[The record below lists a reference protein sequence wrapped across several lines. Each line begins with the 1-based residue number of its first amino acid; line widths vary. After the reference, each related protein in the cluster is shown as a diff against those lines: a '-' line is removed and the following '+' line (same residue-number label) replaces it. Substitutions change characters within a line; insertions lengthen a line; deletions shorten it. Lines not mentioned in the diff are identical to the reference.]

1 MKICSLSEEGLF
13 FLCVQKKL
21 SAVAKNLFFVEVIWL
36 GGVSSISGTP
46 NGVCREPFPTSYNF
60 YIIYMYIICQ
70 YSLIVNIKFFQ
81 PVAMQAS
88 LDFLFL
94 YSKYGRNVQVIVF
107 NVKFDTNENIV
118 IISFY
123 KFN

>member
-1 MKICSLSEEGLF
+1 MCTKKALCCSKEL
-13 FLCVQKKL
+13 V
-21 SAVAKNLFFVEVIWL
+21 FFVEVIWL

-81 PVAMQAS
+81 PMAMQAS

-107 NVKFDTNENIV
+107 NVKFYTNENIV